1 MAWREIPMQIPPF
14 NRYIGS
20 EVLFREKGEAEVV
33 LTLKAHHLNRRGV
46 AHGGVITSLLDS
58 ALGAAVISS
67 VPEQWWVATTTLT
80 TQFLEGVGAGKLIAS
95 GRVVRRGA
103 QVAFATGEVRDEDGR
118 LVATASGSWHLWNRR
133 PGAGSRRV
141 EGPWVAVEGGG
152 TLRVGKILAV
162 GRNYA
167 DHIVE
172 MGAPRGAEPV
182 LFFKPPT
189 ALAHDGDRLSP
200 PADAGQVHH
209 EVELVVAIGNPGRA
223 IPEADAL
230 DHVLGFGVGL
240 DLTLRD
246 VQTKAKRDGEPWS
259 VSKGF
264 DGAAPVS
271 QIVRRARVGDG
282 SGLDIR
288 LSVNGETR
296 QQGNTSQMLHPV
308 ASLIALASRW
318 VTLERGDLLFTG
330 TPAGVGPVEA
340 GDEVEA
346 TLERVGSLRVTIGGG
361 EPRGE

>member
-1 MAWREIPMQIPPF
+1 MQTPPF
-14 NRYIGS
+14 NSYIGT

-67 VPEQWWVATTTLT
+67 VPEDWWVATTSLT
-80 TQFLEGVGAGKLIAS
+80 TQFLDGVGEGKLIAS

-103 QVAFATGEVRDEDGR
+103 RVAFATGEVRDGDGR
-118 LVATASGSWHLWNRR
+118 LVATASGTWHLWNRR
-133 PGAGSRRV
+133 PDGRPRRA
-141 EGPWVAVEGGG
+141 EGPWVSVDGGA

-189 ALAHDGDRLSP
+189 ALAHDGDRLDLPSG
-200 PADAGQVHH
+200 AGQVHH
-209 EVELVVAIGNPGRA
+209 EVELVVTIGKPGRA
-223 IPEADAL
+223 ISEAQAL
-230 DHVLGFGVGL
+230 DHVLGFAVGL

-246 VQTKAKRDGEPWS
+246 VQTKAKQHGDPWS
-259 VSKGF
+259 LSKGF
-264 DGAAPVS
+264 DGSAPVS
-271 QIVRRARVGDG
+271 SIVPRERVGDG
-282 SGLDIR
+282 SGLDIA

-296 QQGNTSQMLHPV
+296 QQGNTAQMLHPI
-308 ASLIALASRW
+308 AALIALASRW

-330 TPAGVGPVEA
+330 TPAGVGPVET
-340 GDEVEA
+340 GDELTA
-346 TLERVGSLRVTIGGG
+346 TLERVGTLRVTIGGDA
-361 EPRGE
+361 PRGE